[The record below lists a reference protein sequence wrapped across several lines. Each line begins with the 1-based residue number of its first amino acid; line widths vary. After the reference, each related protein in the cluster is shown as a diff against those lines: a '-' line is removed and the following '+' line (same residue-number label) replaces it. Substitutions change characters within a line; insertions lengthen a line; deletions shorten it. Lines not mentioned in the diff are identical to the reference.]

1 MAYRLVENKGD
12 SVAVPQLVIAKLPE
26 LEDDWLRVAL
36 FVVATGETDPAR
48 IAAALRLKSPER
60 AQTALVYWKGAG
72 LLESGGRTRRPAV
85 ALTPRPRLAHT

>member
-72 LLESGGRTRRPAV
+72 LLRAAANRRPAA

>member
-60 AQTALVYWKGAG
+60 AQTALVYWKGAAAN
-72 LLESGGRTRRPAV
+72 RRPAA
-85 ALTPRPRLAHT
+85 ALTPRPRPAHT

>member
-48 IAAALRLKSPER
+48 IAAALRLKSRSGRRRRLFTGKAPAFWR
-60 AQTALVYWKGAG
+60 AAAN
-72 LLESGGRTRRPAV
+72 RRPAV

>member
-60 AQTALVYWKGAG
+60 AQTALVYWKGARPFG
-72 LLESGGRTRRPAV
+72 ELRRTAGRGGIDAAPAASRT
-85 ALTPRPRLAHT
+85 T